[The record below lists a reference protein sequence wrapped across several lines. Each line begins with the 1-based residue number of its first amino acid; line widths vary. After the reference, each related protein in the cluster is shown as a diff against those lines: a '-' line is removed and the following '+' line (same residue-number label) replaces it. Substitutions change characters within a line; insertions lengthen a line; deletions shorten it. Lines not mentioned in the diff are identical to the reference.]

1 MEFGLMLS
9 LGFLGSF
16 GHCLGM
22 CSPLSTAL
30 LLSARPSSPSQFSI
44 LNSQF
49 FSVFLLNI
57 GRLISYVL
65 VGTAIG
71 GVGNL
76 VMAGGQWAG
85 IGSGLRQGLAIFT
98 GGLLIWGGI
107 KTIMPDRSPKQTDGT
122 RSPLDSKLDSNLALP
137 TASHQSLSARGH
149 SWISRM
155 MGKLATASPFVL
167 GLLWGLMPCGFLYV
181 AQFKAAESSSPAAGA
196 SVMLA
201 FGLGTM
207 PMMMGVG
214 TLAMRWSQERRSQLF
229 RLAGWVTIAIG
240 LLTVFRGS
248 EMIDLTGHGSI
259 FLLMLALVARPMA
272 VRFPAYCMGVLTYR
286 RAIGVGSFVCAVAH
300 TAHMLV
306 HTYNW
311 NVGAIAFLPAEQ
323 RWGMMAGLGA
333 LVCLGFPAMTS
344 FDAAVKW
351 LGPLHWRRLHL
362 LSVPG
367 LILAMVHTV
376 VVGSHYLGNVELST
390 LHWNHTIGLI
400 SSVIF
405 IMTVRIFTNHRLK
418 S

>member
-30 LLSARPSSPSQFSI
+30 LLSDRTRSSSPSQFSI

-49 FSVFLLNI
+49 ISVALLNL
-57 GRLISYVL
+57 GRLLSYIL
-65 VGTAIG
+65 VGMAIG
-71 GVGNL
+71 GVGSL

-85 IGSGLRQGLAIFT
+85 MGSGLRQGLAIFA
-98 GGLLIWGGI
+98 GGLLIWSGL
-107 KTIMPDRSPKQTDGT
+107 KTVMPDRLSKRTDLPESPVG
-122 RSPLDSKLDSNLALP
+122 
-137 TASHQSLSARGH
+137 SHPGVSARGH
-149 SWISRM
+149 SWIGGM

-181 AQFKAAESSSPAAGA
+181 AQIKAAESSSPGAGA

-207 PMMMGVG
+207 PMMLGVG
-214 TLAMRWSQERRSQLF
+214 TLALRWSQERRSQLF
-229 RLAGWVTIAIG
+229 RLAGWVTITIG
-240 LLTVFRGS
+240 LLTVFRSS
-248 EMIDLTGHGSI
+248 EMVDLTGHGAI
-259 FLLMLALVARPMA
+259 ILLMLALVARPMA
-272 VRFPAYCMGVLTYR
+272 VRFPAYCMGLLTYR

-311 NVGAIAFLPAEQ
+311 NIGAIAFLPVSQ
-323 RWGMMAGLGA
+323 RWGLIAGLGA
-333 LVCLGFPAMTS
+333 LICLGFPAMTS

-351 LGPLHWRRLHL
+351 LGPHWRRLHL

-367 LILAMVHTV
+367 LALAVGHTV
-376 VVGSHYLGNVELST
+376 IVGSHYLGNLELT
-390 LHWNHTIGLI
+390 AQHWTHTIGLI

-405 IMTVRIFTNHRLK
+405 VMAVRIFTNHRLRF
-418 S
+418 

>member
-30 LLSARPSSPSQFSI
+30 LLSDRTRPAQLNSQFSI

-49 FSVFLLNI
+49 MSVLLLNL
-57 GRLISYVL
+57 GRLLSYVL
-65 VGTAIG
+65 VGGAIG
-71 GVGNL
+71 GVGSL

-85 IGSGLRQGLAIFT
+85 IGSGLRQGMAIFA
-98 GGLLIWGGI
+98 GGMLIWAGL
-107 KTIMPDRSPKQTDGT
+107 KTVMPDRVPKQAGFTG
-122 RSPLDSKLDSNLALP
+122 S
-137 TASHQSLSARGH
+137 SHSGLSTRGH
-149 SWISRM
+149 AWISEM
-155 MGKLATASPFVL
+155 MEKLATASPFVL

-181 AQFKAAESSSPAAGA
+181 AQIKAAESSNPGAGA

-207 PMMMGVG
+207 PMMLGVG
-214 TLAMRWSQERRSQLF
+214 TLALRWSQERRSQLF

-240 LLTVFRGS
+240 ILTVFRSS
-248 EMIDLTGHGSI
+248 EMVDLTGHGAI
-259 FLLMLALVARPMA
+259 VLLMLALVARPMA
-272 VRFPAYCMGVLTYR
+272 VRFPAYCMSLLTYR

-311 NVGAIAFLPAEQ
+311 NVGAIAFLPASQ
-323 RWGMMAGLGA
+323 RWGMIAGLGA
-333 LVCLGFPAMTS
+333 LACLAVPAITS

-351 LGPLHWRRLHL
+351 LGPYHWRQLHL

-367 LILAMVHTV
+367 LLLAVGHTV
-376 VVGSHYLGNVELST
+376 IVGSHYLGNVELT
-390 LHWNHTIGLI
+390 AQHWNHTIGLV

-405 IMTVRIFTNHRLK
+405 VMTLRIFTNHRLK
-418 S
+418 F

>member
-30 LLSARPSSPSQFSI
+30 LLSDRTRPASNSQFSI

-49 FSVFLLNI
+49 TSVLLLNL

-65 VGTAIG
+65 VGGAIG
-71 GVGNL
+71 GIGSL

-85 IGSGLRQGLAIFT
+85 MGSGLRQGMAIFA
-98 GGLLIWGGI
+98 GGLLIWGGL
-107 KTIMPDRSPKQTDGT
+107 KTVMPDR
-122 RSPLDSKLDSNLALP
+122 LSKLADVPKSHS
-137 TASHQSLSARGH
+137 ASHAGLSTRGH
-149 SWISRM
+149 SWVSQM

-181 AQFKAAESSSPAAGA
+181 AQIKAAESSSPGAGA

-207 PMMMGVG
+207 PMMLGVG
-214 TLAMRWSQERRSQLF
+214 TLALRWSQERRSQLF

-240 LLTVFRGS
+240 LLTVFRSS
-248 EMIDLTGHGSI
+248 EMVDLTGHGAI
-259 FLLMLALVARPMA
+259 ILLLLALIARPIA
-272 VRFPAYCMGVLTYR
+272 VRFPAYCTGLLTYR

-311 NVGAIAFLPAEQ
+311 NVGAIAFLPDYQ
-323 RWGMMAGLGA
+323 RWGMIAGLGA
-333 LVCLGFPAMTS
+333 LTCLGLPAMTS

-351 LGPLHWRRLHL
+351 LGPHHWRQLHL

-367 LILAMVHTV
+367 LILAVGHTV
-376 VVGSHYLGNVELST
+376 IVGSHYLGNVELT
-390 LHWNHTIGLI
+390 AQHWNHTIGLV

-405 IMTVRIFTNHRLK
+405 VMTVRIFTNHRLK

>member
-30 LLSARPSSPSQFSI
+30 LLSARDGSSSSPSQFSI

-49 FSVFLLNI
+49 FSVLLLNI

-65 VGTAIG
+65 VGMAIG
-71 GVGNL
+71 GVGSL

-85 IGSGLRQGLAIFT
+85 VGSGLRQWMAIFA
-98 GGLLIWGGI
+98 GGLLILGGL
-107 KTIMPDRSPKQTDGT
+107 KTVMPDRSPKQDG
-122 RSPLDSKLDSNLALP
+122 LG
-137 TASHQSLSARGH
+137 SHSGSHSGSHLNLSARGH
-149 SWISRM
+149 SWISQL

-181 AQFKAAESSSPAAGA
+181 AQLKAAESSSPVAGA

-240 LLTVFRGS
+240 VLTVFRSS
-248 EMIDLTGHGSI
+248 EMVDLTGHGAI
-259 FLLMLALVARPMA
+259 ALLMLALVARPMA
-272 VRFPAYCMGVLTYR
+272 VRFPDYCLGLLTYR

-311 NVGAIAFLPAEQ
+311 NVGAIDFLPASQ
-323 RWGMMAGLGA
+323 RWGMIAGVGA
-333 LVCLGFPAMTS
+333 LVCLALPAMTS

-351 LGPLHWRRLHL
+351 LGPRYWRQLHL

-367 LILAMVHTV
+367 LVLAVGHTAI
-376 VVGSHYLGNVELST
+376 VGSHYLGNVELT
-390 LHWNHTIGLI
+390 AQHWNHTIGLV

-405 IMTVRIFTNHRLK
+405 VMTVRIFTNHRLK
-418 S
+418 F

>member
-30 LLSARPSSPSQFSI
+30 LLSDRTRPSSPSQFSI

-49 FSVFLLNI
+49 ISVLLLNL
-57 GRLISYVL
+57 GRLLSYVL
-65 VGTAIG
+65 VGTTIG
-71 GVGNL
+71 GVGSL

-85 IGSGLRQGLAIFT
+85 MGSGLRQGMAIFA
-98 GGLLIWGGI
+98 GGLLIWGGL
-107 KTIMPDRSPKQTDGT
+107 KTVMPDRSPKQGGLTGAGPE
-122 RSPLDSKLDSNLALP
+122 SPPALP
-137 TASHQSLSARGH
+137 SASHPGLSAWGH
-149 SWISRM
+149 SWISQM

-167 GLLWGLMPCGFLYV
+167 GLLWGFMPCGFLYV
-181 AQFKAAESSSPAAGA
+181 AQIKAAESSSPGAGA
-196 SVMLA
+196 GLMLA

-207 PMMMGVG
+207 PMMLGVG
-214 TLAMRWSQERRSQLF
+214 TLALRWSQERRSQLF

-240 LLTVFRGS
+240 ILTVFRSS
-248 EMIDLTGHGSI
+248 EMVDLTGHGAI
-259 FLLMLALVARPMA
+259 ILLMLALAARPMA
-272 VRFPAYCMGVLTYR
+272 VRFPACTGLLTYR

-311 NVGAIAFLPAEQ
+311 NVGAIAFLPASQ
-323 RWGMMAGLGA
+323 RWGMIAGLGA
-333 LVCLGFPAMTS
+333 LACLGFPAMTS

-351 LGPLHWRRLHL
+351 LGPHYWRQLHL

-367 LILAMVHTV
+367 LVLAVGHTV
-376 VVGSHYLGNVELST
+376 IVGSHYLGNVELT
-390 LHWNHTIGLI
+390 AQHWTHTIGLV

-405 IMTVRIFTNHRLK
+405 VMTVRIFTNHRLK
-418 S
+418 F